1 MKFNY
6 IYNYNNISIYT
17 NIHQTQMG
25 TAISRI
31 SSIFS
36 KKKYTMIMVGLDAAG
51 KTTILYQLK
60 LNDVI
65 STSPTIGFNIEQIDY
80 KNLQMTIWDI
90 GGQDKLRPLWKH
102 YYQNADAIIF
112 VVDSADKT
120 RFELVLNEIHRL
132 MNEPDLEKVK
142 LLIYANKQ
150 DLSNA
155 TSSRELIDIL
165 ELRKLK
171 QEWFIQPS
179 SATHGRGLYEGLE
192 WLSKNI

>member
-1 MKFNY
+1 
-6 IYNYNNISIYT
+6 
-17 NIHQTQMG
+17 MG